1 MSEIAAVFEML
12 SPQNLLILLQFLII
26 WRLFSFLGALIHRQ
40 TDVLDRLGPALR
52 SLRGRS
58 RDEQERD

>member
-1 MSEIAAVFEML
+1 MGEIASVFEML

-52 SLRGRS
+52 VLRGRS
-58 RDEQERD
+58 RDEEDRD